1 MIILANDGT
10 NLTRTVTMERI
21 DKTAILF
28 GPTGAVGREVLHL
41 LLNDHRYE
49 KITVFSRRV
58 LPVEHPKL
66 EVVLDTLSNLDDLS
80 KKIKGDDLFCCLGTT
95 SRKAGSKEAFKMV
108 DLEMPATLA
117 RIASGNGVEGF
128 IVISSVGAGKS
139 GRGFYLDVK
148 TEMEDRIIQYDF
160 KRLAIVRPSLLL
172 SKREDFR
179 FGEEAGRLLNS
190 ALGWAMTGSIK
201 KYKGIRTSDVARA
214 MIEIMNMEK
223 PNLIWES
230 DELQELA

>member
-1 MIILANDGT
+1 
-10 NLTRTVTMERI
+10 MERI

-28 GPTGAVGREVLHL
+28 GPTGAVGREVLQL
-41 LLNDHRYE
+41 LLGDHRYE
-49 KITVFSRRV
+49 KVIAFSRKV
-58 LPVEHPKL
+58 LPIEHPKL
-66 EVVLDTLSNLDDLS
+66 EVVLDTLSNLDKLS
-80 KKIKGDDLFCCLGTT
+80 DRIMGDDLFCCLGTT
-95 SRKAGSKEAFKMV
+95 SRKAGSREAFKKV
-108 DLEMPATLA
+108 DLEMPVALA

-128 IVISSVGAGKS
+128 IVISSVGAGKP

-148 TEMEDRIIQYDF
+148 TEMENSVIQYDF

-172 SKREDFR
+172 SKREEFR
-179 FGEEAGRLLNS
+179 ISEEAGKVLNS
-190 ALGWAMTGSIK
+190 ALGWAMSGSMK
-201 KYKGIRTSDVARA
+201 KYKGIQTSDVARA

>member
-1 MIILANDGT
+1 
-10 NLTRTVTMERI
+10 MERI

-28 GPTGAVGREVLHL
+28 GPTGAVGREVLHQ
-41 LLNDHRYE
+41 LLNDHRYK
-49 KITVFSRRV
+49 KIIAFSRKV

-66 EVVLDTLSNLDDLS
+66 KVVLDTLSNLDDLS

-95 SRKAGSKEAFKMV
+95 SRKAGSKEAFKKV
-108 DLEMPATLA
+108 DLEMPASLA
-117 RIASGNGVEGF
+117 RIASENGVEGF

-148 TEMEDRIIQYDF
+148 TEMEDRVIQYDF

-172 SKREDFR
+172 SKREEFR
-179 FGEEAGRLLNS
+179 LGEEAGRVLNG
-190 ALGWAMTGSIK
+190 ALGWAMTGSLK
-201 KYKGIRTSDVARA
+201 KYKGIQTSDVARA
-214 MIEIMNMEK
+214 MIEIMNKEK

-230 DELQELA
+230 DELQALA